1 MAGERL
7 LSMLNSRGGSPS
19 DYADVVFGIVD
30 SVSPLK
36 ITISNNM
43 ILDDSFIDLGK
54 NITKLKRE
62 VKIDGEKKEI
72 EIDNRLK
79 KGDKVTL
86 FRQDGGQSF
95 YLFER
100 EDG

>member
-1 MAGERL
+1 MAGEQL
-7 LSMLNSRGGSPS
+7 LEMINSKGGSPS
-19 DYADVVFGIVD
+19 DYADVVFGVVD

-36 ITISNNM
+36 VSISNNM

-54 NITKLKRE
+54 NITKLKFE
-62 VKIDGEKKEI
+62 AKIDGKKKKV
-72 EIDNRLK
+72 EIDNSLK

-100 EDG
+100 EEG